1 MKIAHLDLKKIKSTA
16 EMYRDDVLTAHD
28 IHDEVTLLRISY
40 SVDIIHMNSD
50 TLTAHDI

>member
-28 IHDEVTLLRISY
+28 ILGNNFP
-40 SVDIIHMNSD
+40 DINCAHLQIID
-50 TLTAHDI
+50 LT